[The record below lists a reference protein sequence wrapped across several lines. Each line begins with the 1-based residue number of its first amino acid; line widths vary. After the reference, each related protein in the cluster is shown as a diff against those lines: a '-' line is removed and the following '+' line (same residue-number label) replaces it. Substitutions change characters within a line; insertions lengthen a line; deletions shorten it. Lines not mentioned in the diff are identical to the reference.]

1 MNLALK
7 ISQFIDLVNE
17 LCGKLTYWLVLVM
30 IAVGVW
36 NVIGR
41 YLGKIIGQNLTSN
54 SLIEMQWY
62 LFDVIFF
69 LGAAYTL
76 KHNEHVRVDLFYKN
90 LDPQKK
96 AIINIIGILCFLMP
110 FCGVIIYFSWGY
122 VLNSWEIYEV
132 SPDEGGL
139 PRYPIKT
146 MIIISPIFLIIQGIS
161 ELIKNIAI
169 LINYPL
175 S

>member
-41 YLGKIIGQNLTSN
+41 YVGKIIGQNLTSN

-90 LDPQKK
+90 LAPKKK

>member
-17 LCGKLTYWLVLVM
+17 WCGKLTYWLVLVM

-41 YLGKIIGQNLTSN
+41 YVGKIIGQNLTSN

-122 VLNSWEIYEV
+122 VLNSWDIYEV

-169 LINYPL
+169 LVNYPL

>member
-7 ISQFIDLVNE
+7 ISRFIDIVNE
-17 LCGKLTYWLVLVM
+17 WCGKLTYWLVLVM

-76 KHNEHVRVDLFYKN
+76 KHNDHVRVDLFYKN
-90 LDPQKK
+90 LAPKQK

-122 VLNSWEIYEV
+122 VLNSWDIYEV

-139 PRYPIKT
+139 PRYPIKS

-169 LINYPL
+169 LVNYPL